1 MEDIRF
7 LDKKI
12 RHLYDVADVIEGF
25 DYWFWKITNLLL
37 QMFDYTG
44 LPEEL
49 PQREIELNLLITG
62 HCIILRDEN
71 GELFAPISSIY
82 GQDKYYQPTHAIFAN
97 PVVDS
102 EKEYTINEDCS
113 IIYNSSLKD
122 SMWYIRTDN
131 GMLTFIKR
139 YARKLADVESTINI
153 YTVNQ
158 RLTAV
163 PVTEDQNV
171 AQSIKAFFK
180 KLIQGKRE
188 IITDNNLIESF
199 RNVDIISKTTLKDGI
214 NDWLIARDK
223 ILEQM
228 YRELGVRMYQPKKAQ
243 VTESE
248 LESNDQMLL
257 IALDDMLK
265 SRKEGLEKVNQMF
278 NTNINISINKNFDI
292 IEVQSNTQNQGGIT
306 NEDNNGRII
315 RGTEQ
320 G

>member
-1 MEDIRF
+1 MDDVRD
-7 LDKKI
+7 LQGKI
-12 RHLYDVADVIEGF
+12 NNIYDVADVADGF
-25 DYWFWKITNLLL
+25 YYWFWKITNLLL

-44 LPEEL
+44 LPESV
-49 PQREIELNLLITG
+49 PAREIELNLLMTG
-62 HCIILRDEN
+62 HAVIVRKEN
-71 GELFAPISSIY
+71 GELFCPNTSIY
-82 GQDKYYQPTHAIFAN
+82 DQDEYYQPTHAIFAN

-102 EKEYTINEDCS
+102 EQVYTIGEDCA
-113 IIYNSSLKD
+113 IIYNSSLKE

-131 GMLTFIKR
+131 GMLSFIKR
-139 YARKLADVESTINI
+139 YARMLADIESTINI

-199 RNVDIISKTTLKDGI
+199 RNVDIIGKTTLKDGI

-223 ILEQM
+223 TLEQM
-228 YRELGVRMYQPKKAQ
+228 FRELGVRMYQPKKAQ

-248 LESNDQMLL
+248 LESNDQVLL
-257 IALDDMLK
+257 IALDDFLK
-265 SRKEGLEKVNQMF
+265 ARREGLKMVSRVF
-278 NTNINISINKNFDI
+278 NESWSVSISDKFDI
-292 IEVQSNTQNQGGIT
+292 IQVTNNTQNKGGVT
-306 NEDNNGRII
+306 NENNDGRAFY
-315 RGTEQ
+315 GA
-320 G
+320 